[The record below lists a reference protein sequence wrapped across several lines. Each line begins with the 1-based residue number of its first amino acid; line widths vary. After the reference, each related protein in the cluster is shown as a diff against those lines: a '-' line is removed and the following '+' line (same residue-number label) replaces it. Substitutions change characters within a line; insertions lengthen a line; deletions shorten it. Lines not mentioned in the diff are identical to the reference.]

1 MTEHKCTLE
10 INRKVRISASD
21 YYLSFPRRAEYVYG
35 LETMKKQIGS
45 WKNGC
50 RKYVCLI
57 KCVCSSLSGA
67 HDYVVEIYKVGYMEE
82 RLVEVGRRSKAQ
94 SYLAFSDKKIAD
106 TG

>member
-1 MTEHKCTLE
+1 M
-10 INRKVRISASD
+10 
-21 YYLSFPRRAEYVYG
+21 
-35 LETMKKQIGS
+35 
-45 WKNGC
+45 
-50 RKYVCLI
+50 CLI
-57 KCVCSSLSGA
+57 KYVCSSLAGA